1 MHMMSLYIT
10 NAPIQISGPNRPR
23 TIERPNNNGNR
34 SKMRKPGLINLAAL
48 SSLVIASLALSACA
62 PRVTVRGNLPR
73 DTELSKVEIGSHNRK
88 QVARILGTPSTRGT
102 FDGNVWYYI
111 SRKTE
116 KTAFFEAE
124 IVDQQVIAVYFND
137 KNVVQ
142 AIHRYN
148 KDDKRQVE
156 IVERTTPT
164 AGRKY
169 SIIDQ
174 LLGNLGRFGK

>member
-1 MHMMSLYIT
+1 
-10 NAPIQISGPNRPR
+10 
-23 TIERPNNNGNR
+23 
-34 SKMRKPGLINLAAL
+34 MRKPGLIKLSAL
-48 SSLVIASLALSACA
+48 SSLVIASLALSACE
-62 PRVTVRGNLPR
+62 PRVAIRGNLPR
-73 DTELSKVEIGSHNRK
+73 EVKLSKVEIGSHNRK
-88 QVARILGTPSTRGT
+88 QVARILGTPSTVGT
-102 FDGNVWYYI
+102 FDDNVWYYI

-137 KNVVQ
+137 KNVVE

-148 KDDKRQVE
+148 KDDKRSVE
-156 IVERTTPT
+156 LVDRTTPT
-164 AGRKY
+164 VGREY

>member
-1 MHMMSLYIT
+1 
-10 NAPIQISGPNRPR
+10 
-23 TIERPNNNGNR
+23 
-34 SKMRKPGLINLAAL
+34 MRKPGLINLAAL

-73 DTELSKVEIGSHNRK
+73 DAELSKVEIGSHNRK

>member
-1 MHMMSLYIT
+1 
-10 NAPIQISGPNRPR
+10 
-23 TIERPNNNGNR
+23 
-34 SKMRKPGLINLAAL
+34 MRKPGLIKLSAL

-62 PRVTVRGNLPR
+62 PRVAIRGNLPR
-73 DTELSKVEIGSHNRK
+73 EEALAKVEIGSHNRK
-88 QVARILGTPSTRGT
+88 QVARILGTASTRGT
-102 FDGNVWYYI
+102 FDDNVWYYI

-137 KNVVQ
+137 KNVVE

-148 KDDKRQVE
+148 KDDKRLVE
-156 IVERTTPT
+156 LVERTTPT
-164 AGRKY
+164 VGREY